1 MGNRMVFC
9 PECRQNV
16 RYSVKK
22 SIEEAELRGEAYEIV
37 THTPYCERCSGE
49 VYVAELE
56 DRNLNGLYDAYRQ
69 KHGIIA
75 LEDIRS
81 IPEKYNI
88 GKRPLSLLL
97 GWGEQT
103 FSRYYSGDM
112 PSKQYSEVLKQIN
125 ADPAF
130 YLSLLEE
137 NRGNLKSDKAY
148 EKSKAATERLL
159 GIPVEQPSKID
170 IAVDYL
176 LWQCQD
182 ITPLSL
188 QKALYYTQGFFYAF
202 YRSFLFVEDCE
213 AWVHGPV
220 YREIYR
226 RYSDYRFD
234 PIDSIPEFDISSLSG
249 EEKVLLDSIARHVC
263 CYSGKTLEAFTN
275 NETPWLSARG
285 ELPANVPSNNII
297 PKDAIAKYFTS
308 VKEKYHMLTPS
319 NIRDYTQSM
328 FSQI

>member
-1 MGNRMVFC
+1 
-9 PECRQNV
+9 
-16 RYSVKK
+16 
-22 SIEEAELRGEAYEIV
+22 
-37 THTPYCERCSGE
+37 
-49 VYVAELE
+49 
-56 DRNLNGLYDAYRQ
+56 
-69 KHGIIA
+69 
-75 LEDIRS
+75 
-81 IPEKYNI
+81 
-88 GKRPLSLLL
+88 
-97 GWGEQT
+97 
-103 FSRYYSGDM
+103 M

-213 AWVHGPV
+213 A
-220 YREIYR
+220 
-226 RYSDYRFD
+226 
-234 PIDSIPEFDISSLSG
+234 
-249 EEKVLLDSIARHVC
+249 
-263 CYSGKTLEAFTN
+263 
-275 NETPWLSARG
+275 
-285 ELPANVPSNNII
+285 
-297 PKDAIAKYFTS
+297 
-308 VKEKYHMLTPS
+308 
-319 NIRDYTQSM
+319 
-328 FSQI
+328 